1 MTRLTLA
8 LRQRPSQRL
17 DLSPLVPHLLTG
29 KSAREIERIELQ
41 TTRRR
46 VAVGEVFRLRMG
58 DAEQICIEGACE
70 RLDYVGREMTGG
82 ELVVDGD
89 VGIQAGRLMSG
100 GRLAV
105 RGNAGPWAASGMK
118 SGLLQI
124 LGAAGDRLGGPLPG
138 EMSGMRGGIVLV
150 RGDAGER
157 AGDRMRRGTIIIE
170 GHAGP
175 YPGSR
180 MIAGTLIVLRSA
192 GLLPGFLLKRGTIVL
207 GGGCGALSPT
217 FVDCGVHQLLANRF
231 MAAMIEPYSKPA
243 AKLMRRPLRRLAGD
257 MAVLGKGEI
266 FVGNATEA

>member
-1 MTRLTLA
+1 VTRLTLA
-8 LRQRPSQRL
+8 LRQRPSQRF
-17 DLSPLVPHLLTG
+17 DLSPLVPHLLAG
-29 KSAREIERIELQ
+29 KSAREIERIELR
-41 TTRRR
+41 TTRRH

-70 RLDYVGREMTGG
+70 RLDYVGREMAGG
-82 ELVVDGD
+82 ELLVDGD

-100 GRLAV
+100 GRLSI

-118 SGLLQI
+118 SGLFEI
-124 LGAAGDRLGGPLPG
+124 LGAAGDRLGGPLSG
-138 EMSGMRGGIVLV
+138 EMSGMRGGIVVV

-170 GHAGP
+170 GHAGS

-180 MIAGTLIVLRSA
+180 MIAGTLIVLRNA
-192 GLLPGFLLKRGTIVL
+192 GPLPGFLLKRGTIVL
-207 GGGCGALSPT
+207 GGNNGALSPT
-217 FVDCGVHQLLANRF
+217 FVDCGVHQLVANRF

-243 AKLMRRPLRRLAGD
+243 AKLLRRPLRRLAGD

-266 FVGNATEA
+266 FVGNATEV